1 LPARPSAGSGKFT
14 PDKSSGQKAEFLI
27 MSYFKKVHPILQLL
41 IFGGM
46 AIGCFMIVGFVG
58 TLVLAK
64 TSGIDLLTLS
74 DPDKWDYS
82 DPGLLTFLRGLLI
95 IQFFALFII
104 PVFLFARFC
113 DSQPTQY
120 LGLRPVKPAYIIPVY
135 IVLGVIVLILALP
148 FVDWTGTINH
158 ELIPETTAVG
168 KWMKASEEAAAQQI
182 GFLLKR
188 NSVQDLFLNLLFV
201 AVFAGVGEE
210 LFFRGVIQRLFI
222 KLFKNA
228 WAGILV
234 TAFIFSAI
242 HLQFYGF
249 IPRFILGILLGLIY
263 WYSGSLWPAII
274 AHFAYDAF
282 AVIMIWFNPALAEE
296 ESVAVSLGNKSVLA
310 AISLVVV
317 IVIVIVMKKISTN
330 SYEAVYARDNI
341 DESNPFV

>member
-1 LPARPSAGSGKFT
+1 LPAPQSKGSGKFT
-14 PDKSSGQKAEFLI
+14 TQKAEFLI
-27 MSYFKKVHPILQLL
+27 MAYFKKIHPILQLL
-41 IFGGM
+41 IFAGM
-46 AIGCFMIVGFVG
+46 AMGCFIIIGFAG

-64 TSGIDLLTLS
+64 ITGIDVLTLS

-82 DPGLLTFLRGLLI
+82 NPSLLTFLRGMLV

-113 DSQPTQY
+113 DPNPTQY
-120 LGLRPVKPAYIIPVY
+120 LGLTPAKPLYFVLGI
-135 IVLGVIVLILALP
+135 IVLLVALF
-148 FVDWTGTINH
+148 FVDWTGMINH
-158 ELIPETTAVG
+158 ELIPETTSIG
-168 KWMKASEEAAAQQI
+168 KWMKASEEAAAKQI
-182 GFLLKR
+182 GFMLKR
-188 NSVQDLFLNLLFV
+188 NTTQDLLLNLVLV

-210 LFFRGVIQRLFI
+210 LFFRGVLQRLFI
-222 KLFKNA
+222 KLFKNP

-282 AVIMIWFNPALAEE
+282 AVVMIWFNPALAEE
-296 ESVAVSLGNKSVLA
+296 DSVAISLGNKSILA
-310 AISLVVV
+310 AISLALVII
-317 IVIVIVMKKISTN
+317 IVIIMKKRSTN

-341 DESNPFV
+341 DDSNPFA

>member
-1 LPARPSAGSGKFT
+1 LPALHSARSGKFT

-27 MSYFKKVHPILQLL
+27 MAYFKKVHPILQLL

-46 AIGCFMIVGFVG
+46 AIGCFMIFGFIG
-58 TLVLAK
+58 TLILAK
-64 TSGIDLLTLS
+64 TTGMDLLTLS
-74 DPDKWDYS
+74 DPGKWDYT
-82 DPGLLTFLRGLLI
+82 DPALLSFLRGMLV

-120 LGLRPVKPAYIIPVY
+120 LGLRSAKPIYFI
-135 IVLGVIVLILALP
+135 LGVTVLIVALP

-158 ELIPETTAVG
+158 ELIPETTTIG
-168 KWMKASEEAAAQQI
+168 KWMKASEETAAKQI
-182 GFLLKR
+182 GFMLKR
-188 NSVQDLFLNLLFV
+188 NSVQDLLLNLVFV

-222 KLFKNA
+222 KLFKNP

-263 WYSGSLWPAII
+263 WYSGSLWPSII

-296 ESVAVSLGNKSVLA
+296 ESVAVSLGNKSVMA
-310 AISLVVV
+310 AISLAL
-317 IVIVIVMKKISTN
+317 IIAIIIIMKKRSSN
-330 SYEAVYARDNI
+330 SYEVVYARDNI
-341 DESNPFV
+341 DESNPFA